1 MSAIMTAKASAYPAS
16 APPSRGAEQMGK
28 RARSLKLALST
39 RLSSKREALRLKQRD
54 IHDRPRLVGDWEDPH
69 ARHSP
74 TALHLAEQV
83 SDPLSRPYA
92 LEVIAW
98 VLELAEREEPNAAQ
112 LNLFDYAERNTTA

>member
-1 MSAIMTAKASAYPAS
+1 MSAILSAKPSAYPAPAPS
-16 APPSRGAEQMGK
+16 ARSAERMGK
-28 RARSLKLALST
+28 RARSLKLQLSA
-39 RLSSKREALRLKQRD
+39 RLSSKREALQLKQRD

-83 SDPLSRPYA
+83 ADPLSRPYA

-112 LNLFDYAERNTTA
+112 LNLFDRITES